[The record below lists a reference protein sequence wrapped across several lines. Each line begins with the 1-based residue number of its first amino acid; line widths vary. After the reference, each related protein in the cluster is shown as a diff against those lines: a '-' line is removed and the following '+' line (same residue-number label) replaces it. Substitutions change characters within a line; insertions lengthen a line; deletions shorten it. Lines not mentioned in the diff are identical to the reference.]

1 MPGPGFRAF
10 CTLSGY
16 FFPTGRKDMTAAHRE
31 RVGRDHC
38 KTAVIIRGGDVCS
51 QVAIFEKTENVL
63 KEDRRMSCNWQCVA
77 VVLNSFRKG
86 PDSRYFRLCQARLP
100 RWRSGKESAC
110 WCRRRKKGRFSPL
123 GEGMATRSNILA
135 WRIPRREEPGGPQ
148 SVGLQS

>member
-1 MPGPGFRAF
+1 
-10 CTLSGY
+10 
-16 FFPTGRKDMTAAHRE
+16 MTAAHRE

-86 PDSRYFRLCQARLP
+86 PDSRYFRHCTLHMVL
-100 RWRSGKESAC
+100 SH
-110 WCRRRKKGRFSPL
+110 
-123 GEGMATRSNILA
+123 ILLLF
-135 WRIPRREEPGGPQ
+135 IIFLQFFKNVKVFFGG
-148 SVGLQS
+148 